1 VLGQTFTS
9 LKYPNFRLW
18 FFGQM
23 FSLMGSWMQNA
34 AQGYLIYKLTNSS
47 AYLGYVSALAG
58 LPSWIFTLFAGVI
71 ADRLPRRKI
80 LIFVQ
85 SSMMM
90 LAFILAALVFTD
102 LVQPWHILVLAF
114 LLGIC
119 NAFDAPIRQS
129 FVLELVEDREDLT
142 NAISLNATMFTSAV
156 VVGPAIGGL
165 VYDWAGPE
173 WCFTINGIS
182 FLAVIAALAMMN
194 LPAFVSTSVER
205 DVWKDLKAGVV
216 YTVEHPRI
224 RMLIINLG
232 ITGMLLFGLITLIPA
247 WAVDVLGGDARTNGL
262 LLSARGLGS
271 LAAALML
278 ASLGRSGNR
287 GRLLTIAGF
296 VMPVLMFIF
305 AWIRLLPLSMAV
317 MVGIGWAFIAVANNS
332 NALVQSLARDDFRG
346 RVMGVYTLV
355 FFGAS
360 PIGSFVAGTLAASIG
375 EPPTVI
381 ISAVLLFIY
390 AVFVWW
396 FIPGF
401 RKLE

>member
-1 VLGQTFTS
+1 
-9 LKYPNFRLW
+9 
-18 FFGQM
+18 M

-34 AQGYLIYKLTNSS
+34 AQGYLVYKLTNST

-58 LPSWIFTLFAGVI
+58 LPSWFFTLFAGVI
-71 ADRLPRRKI
+71 ADRLPRRKV
-80 LIFVQ
+80 LIIVQ
-85 SSMMM
+85 SSMMV

-129 FVLELVEDREDLT
+129 FVLDLVDDRRDLT
-142 NAISLNATMFTSAV
+142 NAIALNATMFTSAV

-182 FLAVIAALAMMN
+182 FLAVIAALSLMN
-194 LPAFVSTSVER
+194 LPAFISTSVER
-205 DVWKDLKAGVV
+205 DIWRDLKAGVI
-216 YTVEHPRI
+216 YTVNHPKI

-232 ITGMLLFGLITLIPA
+232 ITGMLLFGVITLIPA
-247 WAVDVLGGDARTNGL
+247 WAVSILGGDARTNGL

-271 LAAALML
+271 LSAALML
-278 ASLGRSGNR
+278 ASLGRFGYR
-287 GRLLTIAGF
+287 GRLLTLAGF

-305 AWIRLLPLSMAV
+305 AWVRWLPLSMTI
-317 MVGIGWAFIAVANNS
+317 MVGIGWSFIAVANNS
-332 NALVQSLARDDFRG
+332 NALVQSLSRDEFRG

-360 PIGSFVAGTLAASIG
+360 PIGSFMAGTLAARIG
-375 EPPTVI
+375 EPSTVI
-381 ISAVLLFIY
+381 LSALLLLIY
-390 AVFVWW
+390 AGLVWTLS
-396 FIPGF
+396 PGF
-401 RKLE
+401 RRLE

>member
-1 VLGQTFTS
+1 
-9 LKYPNFRLW
+9 
-18 FFGQM
+18 M

-34 AQGYLIYKLTNSS
+34 AQGYLVYKLTNST

-71 ADRLPRRKI
+71 ADRLPRRKV
-80 LIFVQ
+80 LIIVQ
-85 SSMMM
+85 FTMMV

-129 FVLELVEDREDLT
+129 FVLELVDDRRDLT
-142 NAISLNATMFTSAV
+142 NAIALNATMFTSAV

-182 FLAVIAALAMMN
+182 FLAVIAALSVMN
-194 LPAFVSTSVER
+194 LPAFISTSVER
-205 DVWKDLKAGVV
+205 DIWKELKAGVI
-216 YTVEHPRI
+216 YTVNHPKI

-232 ITGMLLFGLITLIPA
+232 ITGMLLFGVITLIPA
-247 WAVDVLGGDARTNGL
+247 WAVSILGGDARTNGL

-271 LAAALML
+271 LTAALML
-278 ASLGRSGNR
+278 ASLGRFGYR
-287 GRLLTIAGF
+287 GRLLTLAGF

-305 AWIRLLPLSMAV
+305 AWVRWLPLSMTI

-332 NALVQSLARDDFRG
+332 NALVQSLAKDELRG

-360 PIGSFVAGTLAASIG
+360 PIGSLMAGTLAARIG
-375 EPPTVI
+375 EPVTVI
-381 ISAVLLFIY
+381 LSAVLLLIY
-390 AVFVWW
+390 AGMVWW
-396 FIPGF
+396 LSPGF
-401 RKLE
+401 RRLE

>member
-1 VLGQTFTS
+1 
-9 LKYPNFRLW
+9 
-18 FFGQM
+18 M

-34 AQGYLIYKLTNSS
+34 AQGYLIYKLTNST

-58 LPSWIFTLFAGVI
+58 LPSWVFTLFAGVM
-71 ADRLPRRKI
+71 ADRLPRRKV
-80 LIFVQ
+80 LIIVQ
-85 SSMMM
+85 SSMMVF
-90 LAFILAALVFTD
+90 AFILAALVFTD

-114 LLGIC
+114 FLGIC

-129 FVLELVEDREDLT
+129 FVLELVEDRNDLT

-182 FLAVIAALAMMN
+182 FLAVIAALMMMN
-194 LPAFVSTSVER
+194 LPAFVSKSVER
-205 DVWKDLKAGVV
+205 DIWKELKAGVS
-216 YTVEHPRI
+216 YTVNHPKI

-247 WAVDVLGGDARTNGL
+247 WAVNILGGDARTNGL

-271 LAAALML
+271 LVAALML
-278 ASLGRSGNR
+278 ASLGRYSNR
-287 GRLLTIAGF
+287 GRLLTLAGF

-305 AWIRLLPLSMAV
+305 AWVRWLPLSMTI

-332 NALVQSLARDDFRG
+332 NALVQSLAKDELRG

-375 EPPTVI
+375 EPTTVI
-381 ISAVLLFIY
+381 FAAILLLIY
-390 AVFVWW
+390 AGLVYWLT
-396 FIPGF
+396 PGF
-401 RKLE
+401 RRLQ